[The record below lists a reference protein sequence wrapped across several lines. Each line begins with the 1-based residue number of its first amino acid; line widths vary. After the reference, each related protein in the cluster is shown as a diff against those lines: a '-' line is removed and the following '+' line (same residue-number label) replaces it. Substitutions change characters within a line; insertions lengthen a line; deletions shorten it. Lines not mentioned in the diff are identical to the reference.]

1 MKIKNCSICNSQTFE
16 DLFTLGKLAF
26 TGKFAK
32 QNNFRIPN
40 APLNLVM
47 CKKCKLVQLDSN
59 FNPRYLYSEDYG
71 YRTGINKTMTNHV
84 KEIVIAANK
93 IVKLKKNDKVLD
105 IASNDATLLS
115 YYKKNLIRV
124 GIDPLNNKYKN
135 FYKNIDFK
143 ISEFFSYHAL
153 KKKKIN
159 FKFKVISAL
168 SMFYDL
174 KNPGLFLK
182 NVKKSLD
189 IDGIFILE
197 HADLLSI
204 VKNCLFDT
212 ICHEHLEYYSSKIII
227 SLMEKNSLRVFDI
240 RSNDINGG
248 SMCYFICHHA
258 AKFKSNKKKIE
269 EILKVEKKFKLEN
282 KKTFKNFFLRINDVG
297 KKLNNLINSIN
308 FKKQKIHGYGA
319 STKGN
324 VLLQYFKISNKSIEF
339 VSDRN
344 PLKIGL
350 YTPGTKIKI
359 ISEENSRK
367 MMPDYY
373 LVLPWHFKNE
383 ILKREKK
390 MRLNGTKFIFPL
402 PNLKVL

>member
-1 MKIKNCSICNSQTFE
+1 MKIKNCRICNSQTFE

-124 GIDPLNNKYKN
+124 GIDPLINKYKN

-269 EILKVEKKFKLEN
+269 EILKIEKKFKLEN

-359 ISEENSRK
+359 ISEKNSRK

>member
-1 MKIKNCSICNSQTFE
+1 MKIKNCRICNSQTFE

-124 GIDPLNNKYKN
+124 GIDPLINKYKN

-212 ICHEHLEYYSSKIII
+212 ICHEHLEYYSSKIIV

-269 EILKVEKKFKLEN
+269 EILKIEKKFKLEN

-390 MRLNGTKFIFPL
+390 NEIEW
-402 PNLKVL
+402 N

>member
-1 MKIKNCSICNSQTFE
+1 MKIKNCRICNSQTFE

-124 GIDPLNNKYKN
+124 GIDPLINKYKN

-189 IDGIFILE
+189 IEGIFILE

-212 ICHEHLEYYSSKIII
+212 ICHEHLEYYSSKIIV

-269 EILKVEKKFKLEN
+269 EILKIEKKFKLEN

>member
-1 MKIKNCSICNSQTFE
+1 MKIKNCRICNSQTFE

-124 GIDPLNNKYKN
+124 GIDPLINKYKN

-212 ICHEHLEYYSSKIII
+212 ICHEHLEYYSSKIIV

-248 SMCYFICHHA
+248 SKCYFICHHA

-269 EILKVEKKFKLEN
+269 EILKIEKKFKLEN

-359 ISEENSRK
+359 ISEKNSRK